1 MIYLKDVSW
10 ERIHL
15 NLTLKIE
22 GAERIDSLRFYLVSL
37 SGRVETEFT
46 VTEIDGGIVRLS
58 LNVTNNGLNRC
69 VENDTYRIL
78 AHDGENDP
86 IAALY
91 EGSFETLSQYGR
103 SFVYDASKG
112 VYSVSFMT
120 DEYADLPELRLIFL
134 NARSAD
140 TAREDLYRKK
150 SLSSR
155 LKGFL
160 KRTVDAVNVRFQRMI
175 YSIVRAF
182 SFLRKPRILFLDE
195 KRDVLAPSM
204 LALYNRLIERG
215 FDKSYVIRSSL
226 RNTESKSY
234 SKLSTVAVIAKIAK
248 ADIIIIDDYVPAFN
262 SVALHKSVK
271 VIQLWHAGAGF
282 KGVGYARWGHFGCP
296 APFSAHR
303 RTDFA
308 ITDSLAIRDFFSE
321 PFGILEEQV
330 IPTGMPRMDEYL
342 SEDNRREV
350 TARLYESYPMFKG
363 KKIILFAPTY
373 RGRNRKNSYYPCELI
388 DFEGLYR
395 YCEDVDA
402 VVLFKM
408 HPWVADEVEIDEKY
422 RDRFYPMNSYP
433 NINELF
439 YITDLLI
446 TDYSSCMYEFMLMKK
461 PMLFFAFDH
470 DRYAVSRGFHRDYAS
485 NVPGKICVSFDEVLR
500 AMREGDYEFEKVER
514 MLPEYFDHVDT
525 GSCDRVIDWL
535 VLGDLPD
542 DYASALKERRDRI
555 ARARAMKFE
564 SC

>member
-15 NLTLKIE
+15 NLTLTVKE
-22 GAERIDSLRFYLVSL
+22 AERVDSLRFYLVSL
-37 SGRVETEFT
+37 SGRVETEFA
-46 VTEIDGGIVRLS
+46 VADNDGETVRLS

-78 AHDGENDP
+78 AHDGKNDP
-86 IAALY
+86 IAVLY

-120 DEYADLPELRLIFL
+120 DEYSDLPELRLIFL

-140 TAREDLYRKK
+140 MAKEDLYRKK
-150 SLSSR
+150 SLSTR
-155 LKGFL
+155 LKGFV
-160 KRTVDAVNVRFQRMI
+160 KRTADKINVRFQRMI
-175 YSIVRAF
+175 YSVVRAF

-215 FDKSYVIRSSL
+215 FDKNYTIKCSL
-226 RNTESKSY
+226 RNTESISY

-248 ADIIIIDDYVPAFN
+248 ADIIIVDDYVPAFN
-262 SVALHKSVK
+262 SVALHKNVK

-342 SEDNRREV
+342 SEDNRRRV
-350 TARLYESYPMFKG
+350 TEKLYASYPAFKG
-363 KKIILFAPTY
+363 KRVILFAPTY
-373 RGRNRKNSYYPCELI
+373 RGRNRKTSYYPCELI

-395 YCEDVDA
+395 YCSDVDA
-402 VVLFKM
+402 VVIFKM
-408 HPWVADEVEIDEKY
+408 HPWVADEVAIEEKY
-422 RDRFYPMNSYP
+422 RDRFFPMNSYP

-446 TDYSSCMYEFMLMKK
+446 TDYSSCMYEFLLMKK

-470 DRYAVSRGFHRDYAS
+470 ERYAVSRGFHRDYAS
-485 NVPGKICVSFDEVLR
+485 NVPGKICLTFDEVLR

-514 MLPEYFDHVDT
+514 MLPKYFDHADT

-535 VLGDLPD
+535 VLGNLPEE
-542 DYASALKERRDRI
+542 YASALKERRDRI